1 MKNLT
6 LFFLLMV
13 SVAKAQTMTPEQ
25 LAEHQLQGYNERN
38 VTKFLEAYS
47 DSVKV
52 YMFPDKLMYKGKDK
66 MKSGYEGMFTSMPDL
81 HCTLKS
87 RMVLGNIVI
96 DEERVVF
103 NKSQPIVE
111 AIAIYKVA
119 AGKIQEVYFITKEQ

>member
-6 LFFLLMV
+6 LFFLLIT
-13 SVAKAQTMTPEQ
+13 SFAYAQTMTPEQ

-38 VTKFLEAYS
+38 IDKFLEAYS

-52 YMFPDKLMYKGKDK
+52 YMFPDKLMYTGKDK
-66 MKSGYEGMFTSMPDL
+66 MKSNYEGRFNSNPDL

-87 RMVLGNIVI
+87 RMVLGNTVI
-96 DEERVVF
+96 DEERVLL
-103 NKSQPIVE
+103 NKSRPLLE

-119 AGKIQEVYFITKEQ
+119 AGKIQEVYFITK

>member
-6 LFFLLMV
+6 LFFLL
-13 SVAKAQTMTPEQ
+13 VAFSTQAQTMTPEQ

-66 MKSGYEGMFTSMPDL
+66 MKSGYEGMFSSTPDL

-87 RMVLGNIVI
+87 RMVLGNTVI

-103 NKSQPIVE
+103 NKSKPVVE
-111 AIAIYKVA
+111 AIAIYKIA
-119 AGKIQEVYFITKEQ
+119 AGKIQEVYFISKEQ

>member
-6 LFFLLMV
+6 LFFLLM
-13 SVAKAQTMTPEQ
+13 SFAAQAQTMTPEQ

-52 YMFPDKLMYKGKDK
+52 YTFPDKLMYQGKDK
-66 MKSGYEGMFTSMPDL
+66 MKRGYEGMFSSMPDL

-87 RMVLGNIVI
+87 RMVLGNTVI

-103 NKSQPIVE
+103 NKNKPVVE
-111 AIAIYKVA
+111 AIAIYKIA
-119 AGKIQEVYFITKEQ
+119 GGKIQEVYFISKEQ